1 MKPAFS
7 TVACPD
13 WTLTQIAQRAEPWGY
28 LGCELRTFG
37 YGAREFACDPALTAP
52 SKTRGMFAR
61 AGLSVCSLA
70 TSIRYDEPVT
80 PPLLGHL
87 LDNERMVRESKACVD
102 LAVQL
107 EAPFVRVFG
116 FEIVGSERRASAISR
131 IADRLRMSLDF
142 CRHSGVRLMIENG
155 GSFSTATQLA
165 EVIDKVDHP
174 LLCAAYSLPV
184 GAAAGERA
192 EHAVNVLGERLVCVK
207 VKDLQNGVPCA
218 LGEGD
223 LNARAVVE
231 AVAKTG
237 FGGWIVYEFDR
248 AWLPQGDAGDVE
260 HALAASAG
268 KLYDWCG
275 LSRDGRGAVGKS
287 LV

>member
-7 TVACPD
+7 TVACPE
-13 WTLTQIAQRAEPWGY
+13 WTLTQIAQRAQSWGY

-37 YGAREFACDPALTAP
+37 YGSREFACDPALTAP
-52 SKTRGMFAR
+52 SKIRGMFAR
-61 AGLSVCSLA
+61 VGLDICSLA
-70 TSIRYDEPVT
+70 TSIRYDDPVT

-102 LAVQL
+102 MAVQL

-116 FEIVGSERRASAISR
+116 FEIIGSERRASAISR
-131 IADRLRMSLDF
+131 IAGRLRMALDF

-165 EVIDKVDHP
+165 ELIDVVDHP

-184 GAAAGERA
+184 GAAAGDRA
-192 EHAVNVLGERLVCVK
+192 DHAVNVLGERLVCVK
-207 VKDLQNGVPCA
+207 VKDLKNGKPCA

-223 LNARAVVE
+223 LAAAAAVE

-237 FGGWIVYEFDR
+237 FRGWVVHEFDR
-248 AWLPQGDAGDVE
+248 AWLSADNGEGVE
-260 HALAASAG
+260 KALADSARSLYSWCGLGAGGRASAG
-268 KLYDWCG
+268 TT
-275 LSRDGRGAVGKS
+275 